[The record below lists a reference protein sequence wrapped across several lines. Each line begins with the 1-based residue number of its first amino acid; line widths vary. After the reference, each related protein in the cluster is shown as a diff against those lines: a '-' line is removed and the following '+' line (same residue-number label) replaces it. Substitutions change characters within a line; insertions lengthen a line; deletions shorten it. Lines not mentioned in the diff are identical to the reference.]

1 MSRFIFQCKDKNGRT
16 FLGVIRMRSM
26 FFSAG
31 DYVGY
36 SFSITPIPNSKYFSP
51 VGRHLMWT
59 DLYKYS
65 NPHSRHNYLGC
76 V

>member
-1 MSRFIFQCKDKNGRT
+1 
-16 FLGVIRMRSM
+16 MRSM

-51 VGRHLMWT
+51 VRDRPTYLRAARQRSPWMHHLV
-59 DLYKYS
+59 
-65 NPHSRHNYLGC
+65 PC
-76 V
+76 